1 MRSVYKMGRSVL
13 VLTLLKLLTIL
24 STGAA
29 DSIRDGTV

>member
-13 VLTLLKLLTIL
+13 VLSLLKLLT
-24 STGAA
+24 SE